1 MEMQMQVRAK
11 NYRLTPNLRAYID
24 KKVPRLTRYLDDIA
38 ETKVELA
45 KADTRSQG
53 PQVVAQLTVTL
64 RNGVILRAEE
74 RSADPYT
81 SLDAVLD
88 TMERQVARFKDR
100 YYAKN
105 GRRRAGQPATLSELP
120 MAPESP
126 ARPAAEVEAEPHLV
140 KTKQFLVKPMDSEE
154 AISQM
159 ELLGHDFFI
168 FNNAETQR
176 LSVVYRR
183 RDGHYGLIE
192 PIQE

>member
-24 KKVPRLTRYLDDIA
+24 KKVPRLSRYLDEIT
-38 ETKVELA
+38 ETKVEIA

-100 YYAKN
+100 YYARN
-105 GRRRAGQPATLSELP
+105 GRRRAGQPASLSEMPIATETL
-120 MAPESP
+120 APP
-126 ARPAAEVEAEPHLV
+126 ADDEEEEPRLV
-140 KTKQFLVKPMDSEE
+140 KTKQFMVKPMDSEE
-154 AISQM
+154 AIAQM

-168 FNNAETQR
+168 FDNAETQQ
-176 LSVVYRR
+176 LGVIYRR

-192 PIQE
+192 PTRE

>member
-11 NYRLTPNLRAYID
+11 NYRMTPNLRAYIE
-24 KKVPRLTRYLDDIA
+24 KKVPRLSRYLDDIA
-38 ETKVELA
+38 ETKVELTGA
-45 KADTRSQG
+45 TTRSQG
-53 PQVVAQLTVTL
+53 PQIVAQLTVTL
-64 RNGVILRAEE
+64 KNGVILRAEE
-74 RSADPYT
+74 RSSDPYT

-88 TMERQVARFKDR
+88 TMERQVARFKER
-100 YYAKN
+100 YFNKST
-105 GRRRAGQPATLSELP
+105 RRRAGQPASLSDLP
-120 MAPESP
+120 LAPEP
-126 ARPAAEVEAEPHLV
+126 PEGAGLGEEPRIV
-140 KTKQFLVKPMDSEE
+140 KTKQFLVKPMNGDE

-168 FNNAETQR
+168 FQNSETQR